1 VCACLARETDT
12 EEETEMLS
20 MGLYETLEE
29 TKQWMEN
36 WSKAALCVCVCVS
49 LSLSIALSLSLL
61 SKKAK
66 AVFILAETLVTAHFP

>member
-36 WSKAALCVCVCVS
+36 WSKAAVCVCVS
-49 LSLSIALSLSLL
+49 LSLSIALSLSL
-61 SKKAK
+61 
-66 AVFILAETLVTAHFP
+66 E